1 MDDEHTALLTD
12 LFFCKFVHVSRR
24 NALARAAGLYFFIL
38 EGICI
43 GIWGLLLPTLQS
55 NLQLADSELGAAAFF
70 TYFGTIIG
78 TVCASYLI
86 GSLGMR
92 RTALISSLGFSIA
105 LTMIVVF
112 DSYAALLCFML
123 IFGICWGVVDVTA
136 NNATVLAEIVGGAS
150 YIGTCYGSF
159 SLTAGC
165 LSAVEEAITSNVIS
179 TLVTLTIITM
189 VCNVAFA
196 ALIYDQTQESYILK
210 FNREQQDHNRTRTVP
225 EAEVYTPLEQ
235 DVYNCIISDRE
246 TSVDL
251 SVAEEP
257 QLRAQQEKSSRAQ
270 STYSSLSMG
279 EDEIH
284 KNPTK
289 SWSICRY
296 ISRLSVLRQS
306 SAIYILGA
314 VGFLGTFSEACMITW
329 IVIYYKE
336 VLHASTSKKAVGFGC
351 LFVSMALGRFSC
363 DFLRGRY
370 GNKAVVFGSGLL
382 VATGL
387 WVIFALSFVP
397 HSIALT
403 SFGVALMGLGVST
416 LNPIAFSTAGHLAPS
431 QNNNNPHLSGNVTS
445 NNTTTSNGSAV
456 ATVAMCAYCG
466 SIVSSPLVGLI
477 SDVSGS
483 LRYGFLF
490 VAIVA
495 SGIVPLSLHVP
506 AK

>member
-1 MDDEHTALLTD
+1 M
-12 LFFCKFVHVSRR
+12 
-24 NALARAAGLYFFIL
+24 

-43 GIWGLLLPTLQS
+43 GLWGLLLPTLQS
-55 NLQLADSELGAAAFF
+55 NLRLSDSELGAAAFC

-78 TVCASYLI
+78 TVCASVLI
-86 GSLGMR
+86 GRLGMR
-92 RTALISSLGFSIA
+92 RTALISSLGFSIS
-105 LTMIVVF
+105 LTMLVIF

-165 LSAVEEAITSNVIS
+165 LSAVEEAITSNVLT

-189 VCNVAFA
+189 VCNVGFA
-196 ALIYDQTQESYILK
+196 ALIYDQSQESYILK
-210 FNREQQDHNRTRTVP
+210 FNREQQADNQRTSAAS
-225 EAEVYTPLEQ
+225 EADAYAPLEQ
-235 DVYNCIISDRE
+235 DVYNCIVAESK

-251 SVAEEP
+251 FVAEE
-257 QLRAQQEKSSRAQ
+257 LERGAQQEKQSSSKSA
-270 STYSSLSMG
+270 YLFLSMG
-279 EDEIH
+279 EDES
-284 KNPTK
+284 TK
-289 SWSICRY
+289 TEPKVWSIPMY
-296 ISRLSVLRQS
+296 IMGLSILRQS

-329 IVIYYKE
+329 IVIYYKV

-351 LFVSMALGRFSC
+351 LFVSMAAGRFSC
-363 DFLRGRY
+363 DFLRCRY
-370 GNKAVVFGSGLL
+370 GNKMVVFGSGLL
-382 VATGL
+382 VAIGL
-387 WVIFALSFVP
+387 WVIFVMSFVQ
-397 HSIALT
+397 HSVVLT
-403 SFGVALMGLGVST
+403 SVGVSLMGLGVST
-416 LNPIAFSTAGHLAPS
+416 LNPIAFSTAGHLAPLQS
-431 QNNNNPHLSGNVTS
+431 DNVPQPGAQQIS
-445 NNTTTSNGSAV
+445 NQTTTSNGSAV

-506 AK
+506 TK

>member
-1 MDDEHTALLTD
+1 MNDEHSALLTN
-12 LFFCKFVHVSRR
+12 LYFCKFTHVSRR

-43 GIWGLLLPTLQS
+43 GLWGLLLPTLQS
-55 NLQLADSELGAAAFF
+55 NLRLSDSELGAAAFC

-78 TVCASYLI
+78 TVCASVLI
-86 GSLGMR
+86 GRFGMR
-92 RTALISSLGFSIA
+92 RTAFISSLGFSIS
-105 LTMIVVF
+105 LTMLVIF

-123 IFGICWGVVDVTA
+123 IFGVCWGVVDVTA

-165 LSAVEEAITSNVIS
+165 LSAVEETITSNVIT
-179 TLVTLTIITM
+179 TLVALTIITM
-189 VCNVAFA
+189 VCNVGFA
-196 ALIYDQTQESYILK
+196 ALMYDQTQESYILK
-210 FNREQQDHNRTRTVP
+210 FNREEQADHQRTSTAP
-225 EAEVYTPLEQ
+225 EVDAYSPLEQ
-235 DVYNCIISDRE
+235 DVYNCIVSE
-246 TSVDL
+246 SKTSGNL
-251 SVAEEP
+251 FVAEE
-257 QLRAQQEKSSRAQ
+257 LERGAQQNQSSPK
-270 STYSSLSMG
+270 STYLSLSMG
-279 EDEIH
+279 EDESA
-284 KNPTK
+284 KTEPK
-289 SWSICRY
+289 VWSISMY
-296 ISRLSVLRQS
+296 IRGLSILRQS

-351 LFVSMALGRFSC
+351 LFVSMAVGRFSC

-370 GNKAVVFGSGLL
+370 GNKMVVFGSGLL
-382 VATGL
+382 VTIGL
-387 WVIFALSFVP
+387 WLIFAMSFVQ
-397 HSIALT
+397 HSVVLT
-403 SFGVALMGLGVST
+403 SVGVSLMGLGVST
-416 LNPIAFSTAGHLAPS
+416 LNPIAFSTAGHLAPLQS
-431 QNNNNPHLSGNVTS
+431 DNIPQPGAQQIINQ
-445 NNTTTSNGSAV
+445 TTTSNGSAV

-466 SIVSSPLVGLI
+466 SIVSSRLVGLI

-506 AK
+506 TK

>member
-1 MDDEHTALLTD
+1 LH
-12 LFFCKFVHVSRR
+12 H
-24 NALARAAGLYFFIL
+24 
-38 EGICI
+38 
-43 GIWGLLLPTLQS
+43 
-55 NLQLADSELGAAAFF
+55 
-70 TYFGTIIG
+70 FGTIIG

-112 DSYAALLCFML
+112 DSYAALLFFML

-165 LSAVEEAITSNVIS
+165 LSAVEEAITSNVIT

-189 VCNVAFA
+189 VCNVVFA

-210 FNREQQDHNRTRTVP
+210 FNREQQDRKHTNTVP
-225 EAEVYTPLEQ
+225 ETEAYAPLEQ
-235 DVYNCIISDRE
+235 DVYNCIISERE
-246 TSVDL
+246 PSIDL

-257 QLRAQQEKSSRAQ
+257 PLRAQREKSSRAQ
-270 STYSSLSMG
+270 STYASLSLG
-279 EDEIH
+279 EDEAD
-284 KNPTK
+284 KNLAK
-289 SWSICRY
+289 SWSICSY
-296 ISRLSVLRQS
+296 ISSISVLRQS

-329 IVIYYKE
+329 IVIYYQE

-351 LFVSMALGRFSC
+351 LFVSMAVGRFSC

-397 HSIALT
+397 HPIALT
-403 SFGVALMGLGVST
+403 SLGVALMGLGVST

-431 QNNNNPHLSGNVTS
+431 QNNNNRHQIS
-445 NNTTTSNGSAV
+445 NTDNTTTSNGSAV

-506 AK
+506 TK